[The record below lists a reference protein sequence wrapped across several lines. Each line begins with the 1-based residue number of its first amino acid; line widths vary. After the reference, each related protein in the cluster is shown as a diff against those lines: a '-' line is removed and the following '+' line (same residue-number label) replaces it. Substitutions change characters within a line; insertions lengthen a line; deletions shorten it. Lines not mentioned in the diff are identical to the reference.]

1 MASSKSRRFPNKNIQ
16 LIGGDHLFSFPL
28 KTLANSGVCDKIIM
42 STDSDEYRSIAM
54 KYGYDHVIMR
64 EEGWDY
70 YRSNM
75 ENALEQSLLRF
86 EKHLGQTVDL
96 CAFAGGNSLFIRPS
110 WFRVAAD
117 IVRNYL
123 YREKPVHLVTSE
135 TPAAP
140 FGVFRAHTTRVRP
153 QTFVLKNRSIVCD
166 IDFEAEFND
175 AKSIVH
181 AMAEGRIKYPHRER
195 IHEEIFQQEYRELG
209 LRRKENEPEHIDV

>member
-1 MASSKSRRFPNKNIQ
+1 M
-16 LIGGDHLFSFPL
+16 
-28 KTLANSGVCDKIIM
+28 
-42 STDSDEYRSIAM
+42 
-54 KYGYDHVIMR
+54 
-64 EEGWDY
+64 
-70 YRSNM
+70 
-75 ENALEQSLLRF
+75 
-86 EKHLGQTVDL
+86 
-96 CAFAGGNSLFIRPS
+96 FIRPS

-195 IHEEIFQQEYRELG
+195 MHEKIFQQEYRELG